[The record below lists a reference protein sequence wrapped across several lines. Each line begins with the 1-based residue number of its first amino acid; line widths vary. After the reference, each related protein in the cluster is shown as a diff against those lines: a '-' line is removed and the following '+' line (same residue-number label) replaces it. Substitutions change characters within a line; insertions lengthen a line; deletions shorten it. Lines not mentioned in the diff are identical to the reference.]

1 MSDQKQASVL
11 IVEDDALIAVDLQQI
26 LEGKGYRIIG
36 PAYCVASA
44 LALIACETPE
54 LALLD
59 AHLGRTNSFELA
71 DVLLERNSKVI
82 FVTGHS
88 RRWLSMSHRHRRVVE
103 KPFLPADVLAAVE
116 SELKSARDT
125 SRT

>member
-1 MSDQKQASVL
+1 MSDQKQTSVL

-36 PAYCVASA
+36 PAYCAASA
-44 LALIACETPE
+44 LALIARETPE

-88 RRWLSMSHRHRRVVE
+88 RHWLSISHRHHRVVE